1 MRTISPWIQN
11 MNYCSVISVLLYSCL
26 FALFLAFPGCFQ
38 LFYVGKE
45 LPVGSVWTLL
55 WYWHKCVVLLWRC
68 LHPGGFFLSLFNVN
82 ANISFFMSFS
92 QIAQSR
98 RTDGGN
104 HRGIADFVHI
114 GIPAEWT
121 AVLWWVLSRMDS
133 GPLVGSQQNGQRSGS
148 QLDSGP
154 LVGSQQNGQRSSG
167 GFSAEW
173 TAVLWW
179 VLSRMDS
186 GPLVGSQQ
194 NGQRSSG
201 GFSAEWT
208 AVLWWVLSRMDS
220 GPLLGSQQN
229 GQRSSAGFSAE
240 WTAVL
245 WWVLNVLPLI
255 HLFYSI
261 VKM

>member
-11 MNYCSVISVLLYSCL
+11 MNYCCVISVLLYSCL

-92 QIAQSR
+92 QIAQTR

-114 GIPAEWT
+114 SIPAEWT
-121 AVLWWVLSRMDS
+121 AVLWWVLSRM
-133 GPLVGSQQNGQRSGS
+133 
-148 QLDSGP
+148 DSGP

-208 AVLWWVLSRMDS
+208 AVLWWVLNVQ
-220 GPLLGSQQN
+220 P
-229 GQRSSAGFSAE
+229 

-245 WWVLNVLPLI
+245 WWVLIVRMDSGPLVGSQLEWTI
-255 HLFYSI
+255 QCKILWKYISCNFI
-261 VKM
+261 